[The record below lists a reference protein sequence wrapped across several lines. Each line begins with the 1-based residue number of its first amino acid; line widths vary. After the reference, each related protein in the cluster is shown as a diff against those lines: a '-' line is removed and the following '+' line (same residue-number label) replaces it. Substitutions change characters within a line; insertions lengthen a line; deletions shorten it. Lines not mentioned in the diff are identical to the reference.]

1 MAKNNYENVK
11 QFCQRIVHLQKSHSK
26 EVRLTREE
34 AISLMGEL
42 NQLLI
47 NELSKSAS
55 RQVNSRA
62 SNYVSN
68 VSIDAGK
75 F

>member
-47 NELSKSAS
+47 NELSKSDS